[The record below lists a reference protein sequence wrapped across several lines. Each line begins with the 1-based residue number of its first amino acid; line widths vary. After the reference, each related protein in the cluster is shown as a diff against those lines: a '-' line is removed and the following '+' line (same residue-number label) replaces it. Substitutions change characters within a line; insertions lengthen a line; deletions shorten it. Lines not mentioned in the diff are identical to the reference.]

1 VFAAETQVIVDPM
14 ILDVFIH
21 LSTWLRTI
29 IIKRVFFQV
38 TGCQLEMVRNY
49 FTVDVMIVE
58 RGEVK
63 RKRFVWR

>member
-1 VFAAETQVIVDPM
+1 
-14 ILDVFIH
+14 
-21 LSTWLRTI
+21 
-29 IIKRVFFQV
+29 
-38 TGCQLEMVRNY
+38 LEMVRNY